1 MLGNFSSLAASTA
14 ILLVTSSAVFAEPVY
29 TLNRQQTEAI
39 ALANLSP
46 GGDCSSD
53 ELAGRVLAV
62 EHNRRGTL
70 PVAFT
75 IEHRDGT
82 RTYINID
89 EHEFANASR
98 LAQGWVADG
107 LQRMVR
113 KGKHVAVGA
122 RLCGAAGRVIM
133 LDSIRTR

>member
-1 MLGNFSSLAASTA
+1 MRFSTLACGIAGLIAASD
-14 ILLVTSSAVFAEPVY
+14 ISMAEPIY
-29 TLNRQQTEAI
+29 KLNRQQTEAI
-39 ALANLSP
+39 ALSNLSP
-46 GGDCSSD
+46 SGDCIFD
-53 ELAGRVLAV
+53 QLAGRVVAI
-62 EHNRRGTL
+62 EQNRRGTL

-82 RTYINID
+82 RTYLNVD

-113 KGKHVAVGA
+113 KGKHVKLGA
-122 RLCGAAGRVIM
+122 RFCGAAGRVVM
-133 LDSIRTR
+133 LDSIKAD